1 MSQGIKQ
8 YYANGAMMNSPSGSE
23 QVIEVGTTG
32 GTDARYNPL
41 YEFYEYYWTGQILEQ
56 SDINLSGLVRKIAFY
71 QQKTSAT
78 EYTIN
83 DLTIKMGHIGSNIF
97 PVAAVKEDFTQIP
110 GVSNLATVFDGTF
123 VRTAGVGWKEI
134 TLDTEFSYNNTDNLI
149 IKFEYKNGAYKSPSS
164 QSAEWSY
171 DSRSNGSA
179 LEYSASAYPTTDG
192 ARQNYVPTTK
202 LTIFG

>member
-8 YYANGAMMNSPSGSE
+8 VYATGSMMNSPSGSE

-71 QQKTSAT
+71 QQNTSAT

-97 PVAAVKEDFTQIP
+97 PVSSVKEDFTQIP

-123 VRTAGVGWKEI
+123 A
-134 TLDTEFSYNNTDNLI
+134 YNNTDNLI

-164 QSAEWSY
+164 QNAEWSY

-192 ARQNYVPTTK
+192 ARQDYVPTTK